1 MKKQYIV
8 LKKKYNVY
16 LKEWNEQMTI
26 FIYPSIIILDL
37 KN

>member
-1 MKKQYIV
+1 MMKKQSNV

-26 FIYPSIIILDL
+26 FIY
-37 KN
+37 